1 MKQFQSKIV
10 FTFLFLHFGFF
21 AFSQDNL
28 SLSDCFFIAFKN
40 NLALKEA
47 QINEKIA
54 VLNRNA
60 SYAKLLPN
68 ISANA
73 SNRFSFGRGIDPNTN
88 AFIDTKFKSYSGNLS
103 SNLSLF
109 SGFLNINTIKQ
120 AKQDVEIN
128 KTLYAKLKNEITI
141 EIASKFITILY
152 TEEIVKA
159 INEQISGSKK
169 QLEMVTLKFNSGY
182 VSESEVF
189 KIKSELANQEVNL
202 LNTNSNLASAYADL
216 KSILNMPFDE
226 DLKLNP
232 LINENLNELNL
243 ENKETEII
251 KKALDKN
258 PTFQLSNFQM
268 QKAKRAVAINRAS
281 IFPSLRANFSYGS
294 NYSDS
299 NLNFNFD
306 EQIQNN
312 KNYGL
317 ALNLSIPIFNQL
329 QSSSKIKESKLLFD
343 QSKIRN
349 DIEKSNISKVILKA
363 INDAKI
369 SKKKYEAAQLSNEF
383 SKRSFEAES
392 LKYSLGKITLNDLSI
407 TKNNFFN
414 AQAELIKS
422 KYEYFFNNALI
433 KFYLGESFGL

>member
-1 MKQFQSKIV
+1 MKQFQFKIV
-10 FTFLFLHFGFF
+10 FSFLFFHFGFF

-54 VLNRNA
+54 VVNRNA

-68 ISANA
+68 LSASA

-103 SNLSLF
+103 SNLNLF
-109 SGFLNINTIKQ
+109 NGFLNLNTIKQ
-120 AKQDVEIN
+120 AKQDVVIN

-141 EIASKFITILY
+141 EIATKFITILY

-159 INEQISGSKK
+159 INEQIVASKK

-202 LNTNSNLASAYADL
+202 LNTNSNLMATYADM
-216 KSILNMPFDE
+216 KSLLNIPFDE

-232 LINENLNELNL
+232 LINENLSELNL
-243 ENKETEII
+243 EKKESDII

-258 PTFQLSNFQM
+258 PTFQLSKIQL
-268 QKAKRAVAINRAS
+268 QKAKTAVAINRAS
-281 IFPSLRANFSYGS
+281 IFPSLRGSFSYGS

-299 NLNFNFD
+299 NLVFNFE

-329 QSSSKIKESKLLFD
+329 QSSSKIKESKLVFD

-349 DIEKSNISKVILKA
+349 DIEKNNVSKVILKA

-369 SKKKYEAAQLSNEF
+369 SKKKYEASQLSNEF
-383 SKRSFEAES
+383 SKRSYEAES
-392 LKYSLGKITLNDLSI
+392 LKYNLGKITLNDLSI
-407 TKNNFFN
+407 TKNIFFN

-422 KYEYFFNNALI
+422 KYEYFFNMALI